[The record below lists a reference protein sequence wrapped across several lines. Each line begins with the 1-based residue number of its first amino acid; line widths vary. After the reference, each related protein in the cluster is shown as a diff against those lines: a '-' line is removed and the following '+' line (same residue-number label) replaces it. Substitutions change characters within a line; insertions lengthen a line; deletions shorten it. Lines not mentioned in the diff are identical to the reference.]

1 MLVQDIKMELSGSL
15 PTASTYVK
23 GGLPVALDS
32 KRRTIRIM
40 PMMGN
45 DNYTP
50 SGNNIIRIQLPTSI
64 GFLDT
69 QNSYLRFRIKIN
81 NNTIDCSKPVFMDQN
96 SMSWCDRFEVV
107 SNNGQVLES
116 IHDYNLLVNL
126 LHKATSPDD
135 YRLTTGKLLDN
146 QGSRAERMGNLANN
160 EGKMYCAG
168 LDASGIFGGNS
179 KYLPFQFMA
188 GALTLEFTL
197 ATFADCFV
205 GTPVGGGTGSY
216 TISNVE
222 YIAECLSFGQD
233 FNYIF
238 EQQLRTS
245 GIDIS
250 YHTYRSHHQS
260 LQKASDQVVQLAQNS
275 KSVKGA
281 YVIIRDKDTHRSHN
295 HESLST
301 YKSGRIQE
309 YYFDLGGRLFPENPI
324 NVANCGMAV
333 AYANNCNSFNHFR
346 DQQSG
351 SQITR
356 NTFGVNE
363 GGSKTNS
370 VPKVSASFSKDV
382 SEVVARYHGWLL
394 GNDDALNKAVL
405 NTDGKLA
412 DANDSL
418 FVDAFTDGTS
428 TENVLMTEALYFKP
442 SNLFD
447 SKDIKIGDR
456 IKISYASN
464 TTPDTETAF
473 NYVADKGGGYFD
485 ARGYDEFSTDST
497 KNGREASYLFVVG
510 VGLDVVRKFK
520 SALAGATHKAY
531 SYETIRGCVALAK
544 TKDGINSKG
553 AHNEA
558 SYMAQT
564 LSLATKELGLA
575 TDTTYA
581 YGAKNSVYLDVVA
594 EDKDFYIGQS
604 FETHAEHDRIVSGS
618 DMTSVVPLHINMK
631 FSDTS
636 VGSNPHAPVKQ
647 GDLLTA
653 FIHLDAIL
661 RIEADGSC
669 VSSN

>member
-1 MLVQDIKMELSGSL
+1 MELSGSL

-32 KRRTIRIM
+32 KRRTIRIL

-45 DNYTP
+45 DGYTP
-50 SGNNIIRIQLPTSI
+50 TNNNIIRIQLPTSI

-81 NNTIDCSKPVFMDQN
+81 NTNVDCTCPCFMDTN

-179 KYLPFQFMA
+179 KYLPFQFLA
-188 GALTLEFTL
+188 GPLTLEFTL
-197 ATFADCFV
+197 ATFTDCFV
-205 GTPVGGGTGSY
+205 GKGMNGGQGSY

-238 EQQLRTS
+238 ENQLRSS

-250 YHTYRSHHQS
+250 FHTYRSHHQS
-260 LQKASDQVVQLAQNS
+260 LQSANDQVIQLAQNS
-275 KSVKGA
+275 KSVKGC
-281 YVIIRDKDTHRSHN
+281 YVIMRDKATYRSEK

-301 YKSGRIQE
+301 YKSGRLME

-324 NVANCGMAV
+324 SVVNNGNAV
-333 AYANNCNSFNHFR
+333 SFANNCNSFNHFR

-363 GGSKTNS
+363 GGSKSLT
-370 VPKVSASFSKDV
+370 VPSQSSAQSQDV
-382 SEVVARYHGWLL
+382 SEVVARYHGWLI
-394 GNDDALNKAVL
+394 GNDAAINKSALNYDDSKGA
-405 NTDGKLA
+405 A
-412 DANDSL
+412 DK
-418 FVDAFTDGTS
+418 VDAEESAVAAGSTDEFIMS
-428 TENVLMTEALYFKP
+428 DAVYFKP

-447 SKDIKIGDR
+447 MKDLKIGDR
-456 IKISYASN
+456 IKISYASSSAI
-464 TTPDTETAF
+464 TDEVAF
-473 NYVADKGGGYFD
+473 NKDANNVGGYND
-485 ARGYDEFSTDST
+485 ANGYQEHGN
-497 KNGREASYLFVVG
+497 KKGREGSYLFVVG
-510 VGLDVVRKFK
+510 VGLDVTRKK
-520 SALAGATHKAY
+520 KGTHHYKH
-531 SYETIRGCVALAK
+531 ETIQGCVALAK
-544 TKDGINSKG
+544 TKDGIDSDNAFQGGSYLADKLRLTTTEVGLDNSFV
-553 AHNEA
+553 
-558 SYMAQT
+558 
-564 LSLATKELGLA
+564 
-575 TDTTYA
+575 
-581 YGAKNSVYLDVVA
+581 YGAVNAVYLDVIA
-594 EDKDFYIGQS
+594 DDKDFYIGQS

-631 FSDTS
+631 FSD
-636 VGSNPHAPVKQ
+636 VALGGNPHAPVKQ

-661 RIEADGSC
+661 RIEPDGSV

>member
-1 MLVQDIKMELSGSL
+1 
-15 PTASTYVK
+15 
-23 GGLPVALDS
+23 
-32 KRRTIRIM
+32 
-40 PMMGN
+40 
-45 DNYTP
+45 
-50 SGNNIIRIQLPTSI
+50 
-64 GFLDT
+64 
-69 QNSYLRFRIKIN
+69 
-81 NNTIDCSKPVFMDQN
+81 
-96 SMSWCDRFEVV
+96 
-107 SNNGQVLES
+107 
-116 IHDYNLLVNL
+116 
-126 LHKATSPDD
+126 
-135 YRLTTGKLLDN
+135 
-146 QGSRAERMGNLANN
+146 
-160 EGKMYCAG
+160 MYCAG

-188 GALTLEFTL
+188 GPLSLEFTL
-197 ATFADCFV
+197 ATFTDCFV
-205 GTPVGGGTGSY
+205 GTPLSGGSGSY

-260 LQKASDQVVQLAQNS
+260 LQSASDQVVQLAQNS

-281 YVIIRDKDTHRSHN
+281 YVIMRDKDTYRSHD

-301 YKSGRIQE
+301 YKSGRVQE

-324 NVANCGMAV
+324 NVANCGCAV

-356 NTFGVNE
+356 HTFGANE
-363 GGSKTNS
+363 GGSKSST
-370 VPKVSASFSKDV
+370 VPTLSAGSSTDV

-394 GNDDALNKAVL
+394 GNDKAINDVVF
-405 NTDGKLA
+405 NRDGSANGEDSLHEHQI
-412 DANDSL
+412 DANTTKHDMIMS
-418 FVDAFTDGTS
+418 
-428 TENVLMTEALYFKP
+428 EALFFKP

-456 IKISYASN
+456 IKISYASLTAPDAEASFQYANN
-464 TTPDTETAF
+464 T
-473 NYVADKGGGYFD
+473 GGYNE
-485 ARGYDEFSTDST
+485 AKGYNEDSNDKT
-497 KNGREASYLFVVG
+497 KNGREGAYLFVVG
-510 VGLDVVRKFK
+510 VGLDVVRKYRQ
-520 SALAGATHKAY
+520 AAGKTVF

-544 TKDGINSKG
+544 TKEGINSKG
-553 AHNEA
+553 AHNNA
-558 SYMAQT
+558 SYMAST
-564 LSLATKELGLA
+564 LSLETKELGLVTA
-575 TDTTYA
+575 DTYA
-581 YGAKNSVYLDVVA
+581 YGATNAVYLDVVA
-594 EDKDFYIGQS
+594 DDRDFYIGQS

-618 DMTSVVPLHINMK
+618 DMTSVVPLHINIK
-631 FSDTS
+631 FSD
-636 VGSNPHAPVKQ
+636 VALGGNPHPPVKQ

-661 RIEADGSC
+661 RVMPDGSC